1 MSRTHVAALFA
12 LSAFALPGSPLLAQ
26 KFERGPEPLPRAQP
40 GAVNERDNVTVCG
53 TSGGGTRIR
62 ESNCEVE
69 TTTLR
74 TEMELKLSIEIPAIP
89 SAQCAATTTT
99 EYQQRNTAAHVDGT
113 LEILDCAAAAGTF
126 KVAVRVKDDAGNERA
141 LEFDEVWQRTDDQD
155 VSFTADYPIGES
167 AELVSVRVRGLTCT
181 CADPP
186 EVVTGD
192 SNP

>member
-1 MSRTHVAALFA
+1 MSRTHVAALLA
-12 LSAFALPGSPLLAQ
+12 LSAFAFPASTVLAQ
-26 KFERGPEPLPRAQP
+26 RIFAPPEPPPRAQP
-40 GAVNERDNVTVCG
+40 GAVNERDSVTVCG

-62 ESNCEVE
+62 ESNCQFE

-126 KVAVRVKDDAGNERA
+126 KVAVRVKDDAGEEKA
-141 LEFDEVWQRTDDQD
+141 LEFDEVWQRNDDQD
-155 VSFTADYPIGES
+155 VSFTYDYPIGEG